1 MSIKYHLI
9 FFISKIASRLFFF
22 ESFVTHYCTPVSNKK
37 SLLGKIINLLFW
49 PYYYNLPIGARSDI
63 QTKLMGGKHGIDWA
77 EHYDQSRETF
87 PPKKGTKSIG
97 NLDWHQV
104 YRGIFFA
111 ENLIS
116 EKPKDFCL
124 IQLGA
129 SSGKE
134 VSYFAQKFKFSK
146 FIYTDL
152 YEPVTTKASRKIIL
166 PNLSYL
172 TCSAEYL
179 PAIAEVSNRAQIII
193 YSSGSAQ
200 YVYPEMLDY
209 MFFLFSKIKNKTIHL
224 IFDEIGN
231 NRFFDLRSYPG
242 SIPRNNFSYS
252 HNYSFYA
259 KKYNFKVNEWN
270 IIEPFL
276 PIENFNKK
284 RIGTVHLNGFFTK
297 K

>member
-1 MSIKYHLI
+1 MFLVDEV
-9 FFISKIASRLFFF
+9 F
-22 ESFVTHYCTPVSNKK
+22 
-37 SLLGKIINLLFW
+37 
-49 PYYYNLPIGARSDI
+49 
-63 QTKLMGGKHGIDWA
+63 
-77 EHYDQSRETF
+77 
-87 PPKKGTKSIG
+87 GT
-97 NLDWHQV
+97 LDWHQV
-104 YRGIFFA
+104 YRGIFFTDD
-111 ENLIS
+111 LIS
-116 EKPKDFCL
+116 EKPEDFCL

-134 VSYFAQKFKFSK
+134 ISYFAQKFKSSE

-152 YEPVTTKASRKIIL
+152 YEPVTTHASSKLTL

-172 TCSAEYL
+172 TCPAEYL

-231 NRFFDLRSYPG
+231 NRLVDLNNYPG
-242 SIPRNNFSYS
+242 SIPRSNLSYS

-270 IIEPFL
+270 VLEPYL
-276 PIENFNKK
+276 PIENFNKQ
-284 RIGTVHLNGFFTK
+284 RRGTVHLNGFFTK